1 MDKKKKKGG
10 HVAIPFLIAFLL
22 GIVCIGGIAMMIFQ
36 SIRPTDNT
44 VHEMEGSVWVP
55 DETYNFTVLFVLD
68 EKTDPCPLTFMAA
81 RFLPEE
87 KKILLISMP
96 SNMLTVVDGK
106 QYTLTES
113 YQKGGISMTEQ
124 AIANETGITIDRY
137 AIFDSTAF
145 QRLCNIF
152 GGVMYVLPSGME
164 GFTESPDAQYFGPS
178 KMEKIITYPLFSQK
192 EVQRSAVASDVIC
205 DMINQADEE
214 RLLASMDMN
223 FRTMVNLMDTD
234 ISSIDYDGM
243 KKALQYLFKY
253 GSDVAQFRIMT
264 GTSADNKFVLS
275 PNFRDQ
281 IAPYF
286 AEEEAEE

>member
-1 MDKKKKKGG
+1 MDKKKRKGG
-10 HVAIPFLIAFLL
+10 YVAIPFLVAFLI

-55 DETYNFTVLFVLD
+55 DESYNFTVLFVLD
-68 EKTDPCPLTFMAA
+68 EETDPCPLTFLTA
-81 RFLPEE
+81 RFLPAE

-106 QYTLTES
+106 QYTLAES
-113 YQKGGISMTEQ
+113 YKKGGISMTEQ

-137 AIFDSTAF
+137 AVFDSSAF
-145 QRLCNIF
+145 QKLCNIF

-164 GFTESPDAQYFGPS
+164 GFTDSSEAQYFGPS
-178 KMEKIITYPLFSQK
+178 KMEKIITYPLFTQK
-192 EVQRSAVASDVIC
+192 EVQRSAVASDLIC

-214 RLLASMDMN
+214 RLISNMDLN
-223 FRTMVNLMDTD
+223 FRSMVNLMETD
-234 ISSIDYDGM
+234 ISSIDYDSM

-253 GSDVAQFRIMT
+253 GSDVAEFRIMT
-264 GTSADNKFVLS
+264 GTSADNKFVLAA
-275 PNFRDQ
+275 NFRDQ

-286 AEEEAEE
+286 AEPEAEE